1 MPELPEVECFRHL
14 LLPLVQN
21 KSGSGSGTLTIE
33 RIGDNPRIHWSDGDL
48 GGLQAVSNHGFVC
61 TSVLRRGKQLCLV
74 LKDAVA
80 SQVTRYLYLH
90 MGMTG
95 RIRVPGRAENWGAKQ
110 QDGTVVKTDL
120 DTISGSG
127 DSGDEALP
135 PKYTYLV
142 FSVGITSSPSS
153 KLYTAYFCD
162 PRKFGSCYLSDSLS
176 DLEELAPDALT
187 CDNSTTIEE
196 RILPALS
203 NQRLGIKAILLDQKR
218 AVSGVGNWVAD
229 EVLYQCEFHPDQT
242 HLTRDEAVILWHTL
256 QSILTVAV
264 HALTIDNTHYPE
276 NWLFGYRWTKK
287 KVTRDALGRSVTFLK
302 SGGRTSAIV
311 PSIQKLY
318 SRKTESSKC
327 IGRTKSKDTSTRD
340 SSRVGQVSVGAEP
353 PAATRVTRK
362 RSSTSKQV
370 STSTIEE
377 LTTRKSPRF
386 S

>member
-14 LLPLVQN
+14 LLPLVRN
-21 KSGSGSGTLTIE
+21 KTGIGFDTLTIE
-33 RIGDNPRIHWSDGDL
+33 RIGHNPRVHWSDGDL
-48 GGLQAVSNHGFVC
+48 GGLEAVNNHGFVC

-74 LKDAVA
+74 LSDTA
-80 SQVTRYLYLH
+80 SDVTRYLYLH

-120 DTISGSG
+120 DTLSSSGNG
-127 DSGDEALP
+127 EHETLP
-135 PKYTYLV
+135 PKYTYLA
-142 FSVGITSSPSS
+142 FSVGTALLPSS
-153 KLYTAYFCD
+153 KPYTAYFCD
-162 PRKFGSCYLSDSLS
+162 PRKFGSCYLSESLS

-187 CDNSTTIEE
+187 CDDSPTIEQ

-218 AVSGVGNWVAD
+218 AISGVGNWVAD
-229 EVLYQCEFHPDQT
+229 EVLYQCELHPDQT
-242 HLTRDEAVILWHTL
+242 HLTREEATILWHTL

-287 KVTRDALGRSVTFLK
+287 KVTRDAIGRNVTFLK

-318 SRKTESSKC
+318 ARKKESYKS
-327 IGRTKSKDTSTRD
+327 IGRTKLDDTNTTD
-340 SSRVGQVSVGAEP
+340 SSQVNQVSVDVDFP
-353 PAATRVTRK
+353 PATRATHK
-362 RSSTSKQV
+362 RSSTSKRPV
-370 STSTIEE
+370 PTSPIEDRS
-377 LTTRKSPRF
+377 TRKSPRF